1 MKKILSFI
9 IAAVMLLTVGVTA
22 FAAEAMEIEVGK
34 TLALAFTVDTT
45 NGVKVVDVNNTL
57 TVGEPIVTENG
68 VYVNVTAKAGDVGKV
83 TKIEVRTKDGKTVL
97 ASELIEIVASPVA
110 EPVAPV
116 VLDKAAVEVSTVV
129 DETVTVMMNGATGI
143 SAEAYNW
150 LKGQNFEK
158 IVFVGENYKWT
169 LTRGD
174 YTKMNITAP
183 IYFDVK
189 VDTNLWTEDK
199 DGNVVEDFTLENKV
213 LKALGNTKLDV
224 FYVTVTDDCN
234 IGNIASKPELEVVI
248 DTDWFLYA
256 NSLNVDAFKFNGESV
271 SLVAKNVAVKYVS
284 GKLPLNITTGG
295 TYVFVDSA
303 ANVVTPST
311 KPTTKPNAP
320 TGGTNSAAA
329 VVAIAVMGAVVAG
342 TKFIVK

>member
-9 IAAVMLLTVGVTA
+9 IAVVMLLTISVTA
-22 FAAEAMEIEVGK
+22 FAAETMKIEAGK
-34 TLALAFTVDTT
+34 TLALTFTADTT

-57 TVGEPIVTENG
+57 TVGEPIVVDNG
-68 VYVNVTAKAGDVGKV
+68 VYVNVTAKADSVGKI
-83 TKIEVRTKDGKTVL
+83 TKVEVRTKDGKTVL
-97 ASELIEIVASPVA
+97 ASQLIEVVASPVE
-110 EPVAPV
+110 EPVTPV
-116 VLDKAAVEVSTVV
+116 VLDKATVEAGVVV
-129 DETVTVMMNGATGI
+129 DGTITVAMNGATGV

-150 LKGQNFEK
+150 LKAQNFEK

-174 YTKMNITAP
+174 YTKMNVTAP

-199 DGNVVEDFTLENKV
+199 DGNVVEDYTLENKV

-224 FYVTVTDDCN
+224 FYVIIADNCN
-234 IGNIASKPELEVVI
+234 IGNIAANPELEVVV

-256 NSLNVDAFKFNGESV
+256 GSFTVDAFKFDGEAV
-271 SLVAKNVAVKYVS
+271 MKVAKNVPIKYVS
-284 GKLPLNITTGG
+284 GKLSLDVTSAG
-295 TYVFVDSA
+295 TYVFVDSTKT
-303 ANVVTPST
+303 VTSTPST
-311 KPTTKPNAP
+311 PTQKPNAS
-320 TGGTNSAAA
+320 TGGNSAAA